1 MRIEA
6 SIVGSAEVAARFRRA
21 GVQVDAVVFRLV
33 QQLGLRLLAHVKEDK
48 LSDQVLHVR
57 TGRLRRS
64 INMRMLQEAGGT
76 FAVVGTNV
84 VYARIHELGGQTS
97 PHEIVAKNA
106 KALAFVLG
114 VSQAAGGVGPGQLV
128 FRRRVHHPGSKMP
141 ERSFLRSALGDM
153 RQEIF
158 DRLQAGIAQAVRE
171 ELR

>member
-1 MRIEA
+1 
-6 SIVGSAEVAARFRRA
+6 
-21 GVQVDAVVFRLV
+21 
-33 QQLGLRLLAHVKEDK
+33 
-48 LSDQVLHVR
+48 
-57 TGRLRRS
+57 
-64 INMRMLQEAGGT
+64 MLQEAGGT